1 MRSPQSSRPS
11 CSARLKALVSINS
24 YDSLDI
30 SYLKASLILTVNV
43 HLPDRMPDYLQ
54 HYKPPD
60 EKQSEYQTIPL
71 SKIEDFG
78 VHANSY
84 YSLDISYFKSSL
96 DAGLLDQLWGKYW
109 VNTLASSP
117 LLATRDLTAGQMRDI
132 GTTLQ
137 DLTSFLKG
145 FAAVRLW
152 RSVISAFLSPFCNMQ
167 ALCRTDVQCTSIRPL
182 KTFRRFFGVLSSG
195 HACFQPNSYYCVA
208 PTGLSGSWS

>member
-1 MRSPQSSRPS
+1 L
-11 CSARLKALVSINS
+11 AVRLSNHVTA
-24 YDSLDI
+24 
-30 SYLKASLILTVNV
+30 NV
-43 HLPDRMPDYLQ
+43 CAYLQ

-60 EKQSEYQTIPL
+60 EKPSEYQTIPL

-132 GTTLQ
+132 GETPCHFPSASI
-137 DLTSFLKG
+137 DLLDHASHHEMS
-145 FAAVRLW
+145 AAAGPLW
-152 RSVISAFLSPFCNMQ
+152 GKYR
-167 ALCRTDVQCTSIRPL
+167 
-182 KTFRRFFGVLSSG
+182 GVL
-195 HACFQPNSYYCVA
+195 A
-208 PTGLSGSWS
+208 PLGNARPCCWADA

>member
-1 MRSPQSSRPS
+1 
-11 CSARLKALVSINS
+11 LVPINS

-30 SYLKASLILTVNV
+30 SYLKACLILTVKIFGM
-43 HLPDRMPDYLQ
+43 HLPDRMPWYLQ

-132 GTTLQ
+132 GMTLQ
-137 DLTSFLKG
+137 DLTIALERFCCLQFVEICHLCG
-145 FAAVRLW
+145 
-152 RSVISAFLSPFCNMQ
+152 LSPFCNMQ
-167 ALCRTDVQCTSIRPL
+167 SHCRTDVQHTFFRPYRSFSVCAMFCHQGML
-182 KTFRRFFGVLSSG
+182 AFIQT
-195 HACFQPNSYYCVA
+195 A
-208 PTGLSGSWS
+208 T

>member
-1 MRSPQSSRPS
+1 MRLSN
-11 CSARLKALVSINS
+11 RLTA
-24 YDSLDI
+24 
-30 SYLKASLILTVNV
+30 NV
-43 HLPDRMPDYLQ
+43 CACLQ

-60 EKQSEYQTIPL
+60 EKPSEYQTIPL

-132 GTTLQ
+132 GETL
-137 DLTSFLKG
+137 
-145 FAAVRLW
+145 ARL
-152 RSVISAFLSPFCNMQ
+152 SC
-167 ALCRTDVQCTSIRPL
+167 C
-182 KTFRRFFGVLSSG
+182 
-195 HACFQPNSYYCVA
+195 Y
-208 PTGLSGSWS
+208 